1 MQRQAVLHIY
11 ASKRCLVCISFR
23 KWQIWYVIVHND
35 KKLLWVWLEHLPVER
50 DILTLGRVKNNFS
63 LHLFCYF
70 FFFFLLFFCCLR
82 DFFFVC
88 CKLERFFFVFCLNI
102 FSCLS
107 FNDFRTKNSFTRLN
121 LNWST
126 KNHRDGSENFT
137 FTNGRQ
143 KMRPWRNKIR
153 KKVTSEGHICERNY
167 VNERKS
173 WERKINGK
181 SFGPSYHVCGVNGN
195 T

>member
-1 MQRQAVLHIY
+1 MDELKITFHCTYSVTSSSSSSSYSSAACEI
-11 ASKRCLVCISFR
+11 
-23 KWQIWYVIVHND
+23 
-35 KKLLWVWLEHLPVER
+35 
-50 DILTLGRVKNNFS
+50 
-63 LHLFCYF
+63 
-70 FFFFLLFFCCLR
+70 FFLFAVNWK
-82 DFFFVC
+82 D
-88 CKLERFFFVFCLNI
+88 FFFVFCLNI

-153 KKVTSEGHICERNY
+153 KKVTPEGHICERNY

-173 WERKINGK
+173 WERKVNGK